1 MRRAETPAVFFGKES
16 TMIPQPHKDNFNTL
30 QQAFEDG
37 AACLLEC
44 HERATGRPIY
54 VICAVNRRG
63 EEFELLPFATLFND
77 NPYELLSPPMEP
89 ADERRSV

>member
-1 MRRAETPAVFFGKES
+1 
-16 TMIPQPHKDNFNTL
+16 MIPQPHKDNFNTL
-30 QQAFEDG
+30 HRAFEDG

-44 HERATGRPIY
+44 HELATGTPVY

-63 EEFELLPFATLFND
+63 QEFELVPFATLFND
-77 NPYELLSPPMEP
+77 NPYELLSPPMQP

>member
-1 MRRAETPAVFFGKES
+1 
-16 TMIPQPHKDNFNTL
+16 MIPQPYRDNFNTL
-30 QQAFEDG
+30 HRAFEDG

-44 HERATGRPIY
+44 HELATGKTAY

-63 EEFELLPFATLFND
+63 EEFELVPFARLFDD
-77 NPYELLSPPMEP
+77 NPYELLSPPMES